1 VDALNEHVIK
11 DGGRIYLAK
20 DQFTRAD
27 HFRAMETRL
36 PSFEAVRA
44 KWDPNKR
51 FKSAQSV
58 RLFGD

>member
-1 VDALNEHVIK
+1 MISE
-11 DGGRIYLAK
+11 GGRIYLAK
-20 DQFTRAD
+20 DQFTRPE

-36 PSFEAVRA
+36 PAFEAVRA
-44 KWDPNKR
+44 KWDPEKR